1 MPQNWQNDLRSEK
14 KQKNFSRDKPTLKI
28 FHILTKP
35 NQPRQRYR
43 PMSFPLWKLITKTRW
58 KVQYTPSP
66 TPIVDTAEKQ
76 RPSCIHKNPGSPKP
90 KSHSIFNSK
99 AFQMY
104 YISRVQRQHNFSSL
118 TLFISILF
126 DNKTRINPILIE
138 PLKKTAAT
146 LKY

>member
-1 MPQNWQNDLRSEK
+1 
-14 KQKNFSRDKPTLKI
+14 
-28 FHILTKP
+28 
-35 NQPRQRYR
+35 
-43 PMSFPLWKLITKTRW
+43 
-58 KVQYTPSP
+58 
-66 TPIVDTAEKQ
+66 
-76 RPSCIHKNPGSPKP
+76 
-90 KSHSIFNSK
+90 
-99 AFQMY
+99 MY